1 MSTLLPWRWLLALVL
16 APALAAALSPA
27 HAQFDHQHAA
37 WTALLKK
44 NVVLLDGGN
53 ASALRYAEIAR
64 ERAALKSYLDS
75 LARVD
80 ESEFRK
86 WSKGEQLAFLINAYN
101 ANMVELVLTRYPNL
115 KSVWDFGKVLNNPF
129 KMRFIRLF
137 GRDYSL
143 DMIEH
148 DTIRAK
154 GVYDD
159 PRIHMAVNC
168 ASIGC
173 PMLREESYAGDR
185 LDRQLEEQVLRFL
198 SDRTRNRYNAQAN
211 ALEVSEI
218 FRWYREDFER
228 GHKGIRSREQF
239 FAKYASQLADTP
251 EREAQVRGEK
261 TAIRHLDYDWR
272 LNDARK

>member
-1 MSTLLPWRWLLALVL
+1 MRSAL
-16 APALAAALSPA
+16 APWCLLLTLSPLAAASV
-27 HAQFDHQHAA
+27 HAQFDHQHVA

-44 NVVLLDGGN
+44 HVVLIDGGK
-53 ASALRYAEIAR
+53 ASTLRYAEIAR
-64 ERAALKSYLDS
+64 ERTALKSYLES

-80 ESEFRK
+80 ETEFRK
-86 WSKGEQLAFLINAYN
+86 WSKDQQLAFLINAYN
-101 ANMVELVLTRYPNL
+101 ASMVELVLTRYPNL

-129 KMRFIRLF
+129 KMRFIKLF

-148 DTIRAK
+148 ETIRAK
-154 GVYDD
+154 GVYDE

-173 PMLREESYAGDR
+173 PMLREEAYIGER
-185 LDRQLEEQVLRFL
+185 LDHQLEEQVVRFL
-198 SDRTRNRYNAQAN
+198 SDRTRNRYNPQAN

-218 FRWYREDFER
+218 FRWYREDFES
-228 GHKGIRSREQF
+228 GHRGIRSREQF
-239 FAKYASQLADTP
+239 FAKYASHLADAP

-261 TAIRHLDYDWR
+261 AAIRHLDYDWR